1 MNCSEV
7 NDLLDRLM
15 DDELS
20 ENQRQAMDAH
30 ALACPECAASIR
42 SALQLKALFAQ
53 VPKEVDV
60 PLQAQAKWRSAVRQA
75 SRQQGRRRMIRWVA
89 SAAAAVVVLV
99 GISLSMN
106 LRNAPKA
113 NEVAPLALEND
124 AAQEI
129 EAASLA
135 ANVSN
140 TQSRVSSN
148 SMGQD
153 VAIVEA
159 DGIAFVEE
167 SENGMLA
174 EPEADAEAHD
184 STTAHGA
191 PTCELSIQVESVDTA
206 CNRIQDLVQ
215 EYEAKMDLQR
225 VGDSQANIYVEI
237 DSVNADDFLNAVV
250 PMDSS
255 GQPVEYPDL
264 PEGGHMLVLLVIHR

>member
-20 ENQRQAMDAH
+20 DDQRQAMDAH
-30 ALACPECAASIR
+30 ALGCPECAASIR
-42 SALQLKALFAQ
+42 STLQLKALFAQ
-53 VPKEVDV
+53 LPEEVDV
-60 PLQAQAKWRSAVRQA
+60 PLQAQAKWRGAVRQA
-75 SRQQGRRRMIRWVA
+75 SRQQGHRRMIRWVA
-89 SAAAAVVVLV
+89 SAAAAVIVLV

-113 NEVAPLALEND
+113 NDTALLALEEN
-124 AAQEI
+124 AAEEI
-129 EAASLA
+129 AEASLA
-135 ANVSN
+135 TNGSN
-140 TQSRVSSN
+140 ARPGDGI
-148 SMGQD
+148 GQD

-159 DGIAFVEE
+159 DGLAIIED

-174 EPEADAEAHD
+174 EPEAEAEAHD
-184 STTAHGA
+184 STAAHGA

-215 EYEAKMDLQR
+215 EYEGTMDLQR

-237 DSVNADDFLNAVV
+237 ESVNADDFLNAVV

-255 GQPVEYPDL
+255 GQQVEYPDL
-264 PEGGHMLVLLVIHR
+264 PEEGHMLVLLVIHR

>member
-1 MNCSEV
+1 MNGV
-7 NDLLDRLM
+7 LKIVTRDVFLGQKLYR
-15 DDELS
+15 ELS
-20 ENQRQAMDAH
+20 SRFSHVEIAENPSGTADLWLFDTRTHKPEADAPQFFY
-30 ALACPECAASIR
+30 LAADT
-42 SALQLKALFAQ
+42 KAL
-53 VPKEVDV
+53 PEERTL
-60 PLQAQAKWRSAVRQA
+60 PLPLPIGLAEKMLGQKKA
-75 SRQQGRRRMIRWVA
+75 SPLI
-89 SAAAAVVVLV
+89 L
-99 GISLSMN
+99 L
-106 LRNAPKA
+106 A
-113 NEVAPLALEND
+113 NERALRLYGRQIKLTEVEY
-124 AAQEI
+124 A
-129 EAASLA
+129 LL
-135 ANVSN
+135 
-140 TQSRVSSN
+140 R
-148 SMGQD
+148 
-153 VAIVEA
+153 AIVEA